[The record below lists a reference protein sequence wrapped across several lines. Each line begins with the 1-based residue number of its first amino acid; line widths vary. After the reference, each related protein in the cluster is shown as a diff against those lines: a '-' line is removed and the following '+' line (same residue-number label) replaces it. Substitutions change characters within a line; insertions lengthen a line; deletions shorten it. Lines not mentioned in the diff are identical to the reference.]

1 MREETLW
8 IIDDDMVSQFAIKY
22 KIGQSYPNNR
32 VSTFY
37 SVQEAL
43 DALKSCMNGKKEF
56 PQKVLLDLGLPV
68 LTGWHFLVE
77 LEKFRGSIAPFE
89 IYIVS
94 AFSNSTDRQRAKNH
108 SLVKGYFEKPL
119 DNFAVEQIFMSG
131 PMNDV

>member
-1 MREETLW
+1 MKVETLW

-37 SVQEAL
+37 SVQESL
-43 DALKSCMNGKKEF
+43 DALRECIDGKLEF
-56 PQKVLLDLGLPV
+56 PERILLDLGMPV
-68 LTGWHFLVE
+68 LTGWHFLGE
-77 LEKFRGSIAPFE
+77 LEKISGSIGEFE

-119 DNFAVEQIFMSG
+119 DNIAVDKIFMSLQ
-131 PMNDV
+131 NE

>member
-43 DALKSCMNGKKEF
+43 DALKSCMDGKIEF
-56 PQKVLLDLGLPV
+56 PQKVLLDL
-68 LTGWHFLVE
+68 
-77 LEKFRGSIAPFE
+77 
-89 IYIVS
+89 
-94 AFSNSTDRQRAKNH
+94 
-108 SLVKGYFEKPL
+108 GYFEKPL
-119 DNFAVEQIFMSG
+119 DNFAVDKIFMSRT
-131 PMNDV
+131 NE